1 MKYIFI
7 TIVFTLLALMPGYS
21 FAEHRLDHEM
31 HRAQA
36 PDTAK
41 CPVSGEDVKVRGAK
55 WVYNYKGKK
64 YYFCMKS
71 CEDKF
76 KKDPAKYI
84 KKQGK

>member
-1 MKYIFI
+1 MKKILI
-7 TIVFTLLALMPGYS
+7 AVVFTLCALTPGYS
-21 FAEHRLDHEM
+21 FAVPASE
-31 HRAQA
+31 
-36 PDTAK
+36 TAK
-41 CPVSGEDVKVRGAK
+41 CPVSGEDVNVKGAK
-55 WVYNYKGKK
+55 WVSMYKGKK

>member
-1 MKYIFI
+1 MKKILI
-7 TIVFTLLALMPGYS
+7 TVVFTLFSLMPAYS
-21 FAEHRLDHEM
+21 FA
-31 HRAQA
+31 ASVA
-36 PDTAK
+36 ATAK
-41 CPVSGEDVKVRGAK
+41 CPVSGEDVSVKDAK

-76 KKDPAKYI
+76 KKEPGKYI